1 MNVYIVR
8 AYDHIEEEEIIKSC
22 YTTRQ
27 AAEKAVKV
35 ALARKGTYDAVSYS
49 ITPYPLLEEE

>member
-8 AYDHIEEEEIIKSC
+8 AYDYIEEDKIIKSC

-27 AAEKAVKV
+27 AAEKDVKV
-35 ALARKGTYDAVSYS
+35 ALARNGTYGTVSYS
-49 ITPYPLLEEE
+49 ITPYPLLEEL